1 MAQEVNVQGFAGG
14 VENERTVIADN
25 INLSQISGIIDQEL
39 EVNDAVELYLKNV
52 SPSLYGDTWM
62 PEDLDAIQRLYGRIV
77 FQFNNEIK
85 KLYPGVRQWNI
96 DTPFVSFE
104 QADLKF
110 RWRAKSGDNELGDN
124 LINLF
129 EQYRVNISTFT
140 QPVLLDPV
148 IDWDFGNIIIY
159 KYTERGV
166 ELITA
171 RELQKRG
178 AFERLVAY
186 LGQLTKSNIVGIP
199 TIIWLTAGMVVIP
212 EITKTIREV
221 IPGD

>member
-1 MAQEVNVQGFAGG
+1 MAQEVNIQGFTNG

-25 INLSQISGIIDQEL
+25 INFSQLSGIIEQNF
-39 EVNDAVELYLKNV
+39 EVNDAVELYLRDVHPTNFGFDV
-52 SPSLYGDTWM
+52 TPT
-62 PEDLDAIQRLYGRIV
+62 DLNKIQRLFGLIASRLD
-77 FQFNNEIK
+77 EDIK
-85 KLYPGVRQWNI
+85 NLYPGVRQWNI
-96 DTPFVSFE
+96 DTPLVSFE
-104 QADLKF
+104 QTDLKF

-124 LINLF
+124 LVNYLNQKAINIGGAANPMHLD
-129 EQYRVNISTFT
+129 YFT
-140 QPVLLDPV
+140 
-148 IDWDFGNIIIY
+148 DWNFGNKIIY

-199 TIIWLTAGMVVIP
+199 TIIWLTAGIVIIP